1 MSDLAL
7 AIRQVRYENRA
18 FWRNPAAAFFTFFF
32 PLLFMVIFN
41 VLFSGGQTASGF
53 RISDFYTPSIIV
65 FGVISA
71 TYTNIAMMV
80 TIARDD
86 GILKRVRGTPL
97 PPWTYLFGRIGQ
109 AVAVALLLVVIVAA
123 FGALFYGVAIPWD
136 RLPALAVT
144 LILGAGTFCALGLAV
159 AGLIPNADAASP
171 IVNFT
176 ILPLEF
182 ISNVFIDM
190 RGAPDWLN
198 TLSGIFPVRHFA
210 DAMLAVYNPQA
221 GSAGFS
227 IGNLVVL
234 AIWGSL
240 GVAVALRFFTWE
252 PRR

>member
-7 AIRQVRYENRA
+7 AIRQVRYENRT

-41 VLFSGGQTASGF
+41 VLFSAGQTASGF

-71 TYTNIAMMV
+71 TFTNIAMMV

-109 AVAVALLLVVIVAA
+109 AIGVALLLVIIVAA
-123 FGALFYGVAIPWD
+123 FGAIFYGVAIPWD
-136 RLPALAVT
+136 RLPALVVT
-144 LILGAGTFCALGLAV
+144 LVLGAGAFCALGLAV

-221 GSAGFS
+221 ASAGFS
-227 IGNLVVL
+227 VGDLVVL
-234 AIWGSL
+234 ALW
-240 GVAVALRFFTWE
+240 GVAGVVIALRFFTWE

>member
-7 AIRQVRYENRA
+7 AIRQVRYENRT

-53 RISDFYTPSIIV
+53 QISAFYTPSIIV

-71 TYTNIAMMV
+71 TFTNIAMMV

-97 PPWTYLFGRIGQ
+97 PPWVYLFGRIGQ
-109 AVAVALLLVVIVAA
+109 AIGVALLLVVIVAA
-123 FGALFYGVAIPWD
+123 FGAIFYNVAIPWD
-136 RLPALAVT
+136 RLPALVIT
-144 LILGAGTFCALGLAV
+144 LVLGAGTFCALGLAV

-210 DAMLAVYNPQA
+210 DAMLTVYNPQA
-221 GSAGFS
+221 GSGGFS
-227 IGNLVVL
+227 AGDLLVL
-234 AIWGSL
+234 ALWGVV
-240 GVAVALRFFTWE
+240 GVVVALRFFTWE